1 MEAQSANLAASAAPK
16 RTTKANAPPVPERPK
31 KHYLDQITSA
41 GSVFGLG
48 GFAIGLYLYRADIAE
63 MTADGRLWTMIGLGA
78 LLFIGAGA
86 IVFRAV
92 ISPVVGEQLK
102 ALAEVAEAVAAGDL
116 TKQPVGAQEGG
127 QLGRLGRAMIAMTGE
142 LRRLTTL
149 VRDGTHESA
158 RLAAEITAGT
168 EDVARAAHA
177 TSDAASRLSTQA
189 EDMATSIRGLL
200 EESKRL
206 ANVARSLD
214 DGVRVGVE
222 RNARLRS
229 LADTNHRRLDES
241 ARSLAVL
248 ADDVRSGADATD
260 ALMGATEGVREF
272 VVLVQKIARQSKLLA
287 LNAAME
293 AARAGELGEGF
304 AVVAHEVRRLAATAA
319 DAAEQTD
326 ARIRDVLDQVRAARE
341 ASNRAGETASVV
353 RAATETA
360 RESFAE
366 VEQGVV
372 QVEAWTSDVAST
384 AQAAATLAA
393 ELDRRL
399 ETMAEGTHAY
409 ASATHE
415 VAAASEEQSA
425 TTEEIA
431 GAAQAMARA
440 ADEAAKHV
448 AAFKQGN

>member
-1 MEAQSANLAASAAPK
+1 MEAESANLAAGVKPTRASRVSAP
-16 RTTKANAPPVPERPK
+16 TLPPRAK
-31 KHYLDQITSA
+31 KHYLDQVTTA
-41 GSVFGLG
+41 GSWFGLG
-48 GFAIGLYLYRADIAE
+48 GFVLGCIIYRTELRE
-63 MTADGRLWTMIGLGA
+63 MAADGRLWTLIGLA
-78 LLFIGAGA
+78 LLLFIGAGA

-102 ALAEVAEAVAAGDL
+102 GLAEVAEAVAAGDL
-116 TKQPVGAQEGG
+116 TKQPVGAREGG
-127 QLGRLGRAMIAMTGE
+127 QLGRLGRAMIAMTAE
-142 LRRLTTL
+142 LRRLTAL
-149 VRDGTHESA
+149 VRDSTHESA

-189 EDMATSIRGLL
+189 EDMSTAIRALL

-222 RNARLRS
+222 RNERLRS
-229 LADTNHRRLDES
+229 LADANHRRLDES
-241 ARSLAVL
+241 ARSLGVL
-248 ADDVRSGADATD
+248 ADDVRSGTEATD
-260 ALMGATEGVREF
+260 ALVGATEGVREF

-293 AARAGELGEGF
+293 AARAGERGEGF

-319 DAAEQTD
+319 EAAEQTD

-341 ASNRAGETASVV
+341 ASRRAGETAGVV

-360 RESFAE
+360 RESFEEVEKGVAE
-366 VEQGVV
+366 VEQ
-372 QVEAWTSDVAST
+372 WTGDVAAT
-384 AQAAATLAA
+384 AEAASALAV

-399 ETMAEGTHAY
+399 EKMVEGTHAY

-440 ADEAAKHV
+440 ADEAAARV
-448 AAFKQGN
+448 AAFKT